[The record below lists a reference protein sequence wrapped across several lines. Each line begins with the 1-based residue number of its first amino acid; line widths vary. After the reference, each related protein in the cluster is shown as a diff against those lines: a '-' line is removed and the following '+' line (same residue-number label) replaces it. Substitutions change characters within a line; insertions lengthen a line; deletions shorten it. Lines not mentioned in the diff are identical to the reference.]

1 MARRVRKSRAGLE
14 RWNQFVQILRDM
26 NFAFNNVRIYPPTH
40 TEVNSVIMRLHET
53 LVPLT
58 EELEDIGFG
67 FMDDIL
73 YIEGAMSIEE
83 TRKNEM
89 LVERFSKC
97 RVKYMTIMK
106 GVTKEDLLNFFV
118 AITDESKKDEI
129 GPPMEAVTAKGVE
142 HIHVVE
148 AEVDDVASKSKLA
161 RKKTLLD
168 WYEKA
173 VTILQPI
180 HASIKK
186 GEEADLKTLY
196 RLADDMM
203 ATMRTKGY
211 EPFLLLPYLAKG
223 LDPHTAHCVNVAI
236 TSCALGEL
244 HGLNSGQL
252 QTVAVAAFLHDMGRC
267 VMPPDW
273 VNKSTPLTPAELA
286 AAEQHTTWGFLLLMR
301 DKMIPPQIGLIAAH
315 HHGNKKDIPEGEYF
329 PDVFHK
335 LVRMA
340 DAYDLAKFSDKFY
353 WKKQRRDRFLR
364 HILSERGGWYDSE
377 LSKLLTQLVGLYPI
391 GTMVRLDNGHRG
403 IVVRAE
409 PSNVGRPKVY
419 LFSVAPEEAEEYSS
433 HQTTAT
439 PEQETKDGEAPPPE
453 ETPALA
459 EGEEAPPVIA
469 DLMDLTPD
477 GLHFKHSVAGSTQ
490 AIGEEDLYALLDA
503 KKEFL
508 LSYTL

>member
-26 NFAFNNVRIYPPTH
+26 NFAFTNIRIYPPTH
-40 TEVNSVIMRLHET
+40 TEVNSVITRLHEA
-53 LVPLT
+53 VGPLT

-67 FMDDIL
+67 FMDDML
-73 YIEGAMSIEE
+73 YVEGAMSIEQ
-83 TRKNEM
+83 TKKNEM

-97 RVKYMTIMK
+97 RVKYMTIIK
-106 GVTKEDLLNFFV
+106 GVTKKDLLDFFI
-118 AITDESKKDEI
+118 ALNDESKKDEI
-129 GPPMEAVTAKGVE
+129 GPPMEAVKKKGVE

-168 WYEKA
+168 WYQKA
-173 VTILQPI
+173 IDTLQPI
-180 HASIKK
+180 HTSIKK
-186 GEEADLKTLY
+186 GEDADLTALY

-211 EPFLLLPYLAKG
+211 EPFLLLPYLADG
-223 LDPHTAHCVNVAI
+223 QDPHTAHCVNVAI

-252 QTVAVAAFLHDMGRC
+252 QSVAVAAFLHDMGRC
-267 VMPPDW
+267 VMPAEW
-273 VNKSTPLTPAELA
+273 VTSQSPLSLFERA
-286 AAEQHTTWGFLLLMR
+286 AAAQHTTWGFLLLMR
-301 DKMIPPQIGLIAAH
+301 NKEIPPSVGLIAAH
-315 HHGNKKDIPEGEYF
+315 HHEGPKKEYPEGSYK

-335 LVRMA
+335 LIRMA
-340 DAYDLAKFSDKFY
+340 DVYDLAKMNDEYY
-353 WKKQRRDRFLR
+353 WKKQRRDRYLR
-364 HILSERGGWYDSE
+364 HILRQRGTWYDSE
-377 LSKLLTQLVGLYPI
+377 LSKLLTQLVGLYPV
-391 GTMVRLDNGHRG
+391 GTMVRLENGHRG

-419 LFSVAPEEAEEYSS
+419 LFSVPPEEAEEYAA
-433 HQTTAT
+433 HQIA
-439 PEQETKDGEAPPPE
+439 APGQ
-453 ETPALA
+453 
-459 EGEEAPPVIA
+459 EGEEAPTVEVAPLASEDTPPIIA

-477 GLHFKHSVAGSTQ
+477 GLHFKHNIAFSTQ
-490 AIGEEDLYALLDA
+490 PINDENVHALLDA